1 MENERKTYPNRKTK
15 KNPKKKQKKIPKKI
29 RTPNKLCDDLTWSFG
44 HVPINDEEGKYHI
57 AHCKLRWNLARLNWR
72 RH

>member
-1 MENERKTYPNRKTK
+1 MCWQTSETRLGLGESIGSDGGGKGDHWG
-15 KNPKKKQKKIPKKI
+15 
-29 RTPNKLCDDLTWSFG
+29 KLCDDLTWSFG